1 MPARIDNQRQKYRTA
16 RMLNCW
22 EVAQGDERK
31 QTRRAKFITRLGKRY
46 TSGMRLAPQP
56 TLDEMRRELMDIFFP
71 HLVEARVASAF
82 ALLADYATFLTV
94 APAGWSDA
102 ANWTML

>member
-1 MPARIDNQRQKYRTA
+1 
-16 RMLNCW
+16 
-22 EVAQGDERK
+22 
-31 QTRRAKFITRLGKRY
+31 
-46 TSGMRLAPQP
+46 
-56 TLDEMRRELMDIFFP
+56 MDIFFP